1 MGWIGLDI
9 CQGLTVLIK
18 DTVLG
23 LIVIFTSHLNKFKN
37 SIKFQVSWTLSNIF
51 ACTIKIMFSIALIW
65 VQIQAE
71 IIPIL
76 ICQCLGQRDHYV
88 TYCFICM
95 IRCHG
100 IKTGGLFLEK
110 NIVCLLYSLVTRVTM
125 TICTVSLQCI
135 LSDFLF
141 RFWNIWHYWCQLDRT
156 KVIYIE
162 KNPSK
167 FIFGRFFVNSP
178 NLNPV
183 TSSRRFF
190 KAREFW

>member
-65 VQIQAE
+65 VQIQAK

-100 IKTGGLFLEK
+100 IKTGGLFSGK
-110 NIVCLLYSLVTRVTM
+110 KYCLPSLLTCHKGHHDHLHSVITM
-125 TICTVSLQCI
+125 H
-135 LSDFLF
+135 F
-141 RFWNIWHYWCQLDRT
+141 
-156 KVIYIE
+156 E
-162 KNPSK
+162 
-167 FIFGRFFVNSP
+167 RFFVQILKYLALLVSTGP
-178 NLNPV
+178 Y
-183 TSSRRFF
+183 
-190 KAREFW
+190 